1 MKKKFLIFSVVV
13 LLVSFFYKILVR
25 RNLSRG
31 PINLAFLRPNGSYIN
46 VRTILKEPGK

>member
-13 LLVSFFYKILVR
+13 LLISFFYKILVR
-25 RNLSRG
+25 RNLNRG

-46 VRTILKEPGK
+46 VRTVLKEPGK